1 MGESDFSW
9 ALKKLKEGFKLY
21 RTGWNGKGMWC
32 CLQVPDAH
40 SKMKRPYLYLK
51 AVDDSLGPWQPSQ
64 TDMLA
69 NDWDLFES

>member
-1 MGESDFSW
+1 MGEHDFGW
-9 ALKKLKEGFKLY
+9 ALNKMKNGFKMH
-21 RTGWNGKGMWC
+21 RTGWNGKGMWAA
-32 CLQVPDAH
+32 LQVPDEN

-69 NDWDLFES
+69 TDWEMFEI